1 LLLPPG
7 WQALRGKPLEDIAA
21 LQWDTSNRMIL
32 DDLAALAP
40 QRWTVVNYADLV
52 SAPLASVQRLCKFIG
67 IEMDARLVERVS
79 APLPWSRY
87 THTAPAADKWRKN
100 EAAITR
106 VLPTLAA
113 TWKRLREL
121 EQA

>member
-1 LLLPPG
+1 
-7 WQALRGKPLEDIAA
+7 
-21 LQWDTSNRMIL
+21 MIL

-40 QRWTVVNYADLV
+40 ERWAVVNYDKLLA
-52 SAPLASVQRLCKFIG
+52 APLPSVQRLCDFIG
-67 IEMDARLVERVS
+67 IEMDARLLERVS

-106 VLPTLAA
+106 VLPALAA

-121 EQA
+121 EPA